1 MPGQT
6 SQTNSAKQQKVHPYK
21 IDPKTGKRTGN
32 GHYTYQNSKAY
43 DQHAVKL
50 LAEDPTQSIYQIGK
64 KLKDS
69 GKAVSKNRIY
79 ERLKR
84 SDYLRTE
91 FARIEKYHMEQL
103 HRDTYP
109 LAAKRM
115 NKALKN
121 KELDDNK
128 VFPYVKLAYDKVHGE
143 THKHVPAPTISVG
156 NIEKMQVIINND
168 LDTTLNSTK
177 KEG

>member
-1 MPGQT
+1 MTKTATQT
-6 SQTNSAKQQKVHPYK
+6 EKPTNT
-21 IDPKTGKRTGN
+21 PKKTGN
-32 GHYTYQNSKAY
+32 GHYSYQKTSAY
-43 DQHAVKL
+43 DKKALAL
-50 LAEDPTQSIYQIGK
+50 LTQDPTLTPYQIGK
-64 KLKDS
+64 KLKAQ
-69 GKAVSKNRIY
+69 GKALSRNHIY
-79 ERLKR
+79 SRLKK

-177 KEG
+177 KDTG